1 MVMSI
6 GLYIQRIQEVIDFA
20 EANLKEDFPLER
32 AVQLSGFSYYHFHRI
47 FNAYVGTTLCDY
59 LKRRRLSEAGKE
71 LLSTGRRIIDIAL
84 DYQFESQET
93 FTRAFSKMFGMTPGV
108 FRKAE
113 MPRLFYY
120 KRRLTREIL
129 AHLQRGVTME
139 PKIVDLDGFTVVGM
153 RYFGDNKN
161 QEIAQLWGKCNK
173 LCGKDGKCS
182 RHKNAKSG
190 SPCLGV
196 CSMIPGEKEKFEYIV
211 GIMVDKVGELED
223 GYVSKAVPAQKYAVF
238 THKGALE
245 TLKDTFNF
253 AYSTWLP
260 NSGYELGDGP
270 DLEWYDERFKDFAPD
285 SEFDIMIPIK

>member
-1 MVMSI
+1 MSI
-6 GLYIQRIQEVIDFA
+6 GSYIQAIQRSIDFA
-20 EANLKEDFPLER
+20 EEHIREKVSLEDVALR
-32 AVQLSGFSYYHFHRI
+32 SGFSLYHFHRV
-47 FNAYVGTTLCDY
+47 FVALVGTTFSDY
-59 LKRRRLSEAGKE
+59 LRRRRLSEAGKE
-71 LLSTGRRIIDIAL
+71 LLASERRIIDIAL
-84 DYQFESQET
+84 DYQFESQES

-113 MPRLFYY
+113 MPRLFYF

-139 PKIVDLDGFTVVGM
+139 PKIVELEGFTVVGM
-153 RYFGDNKN
+153 KYIGDNKN
-161 QEIAQLWGKCNK
+161 QEIAQLWGECNK
-173 LCGKDGKCS
+173 QCGDGGKCG
-182 RHKNAKSG
+182 RHANAKPD

-196 CSMIPGEKEKFEYIV
+196 CSMVPGEKEKFEYIV
-211 GIMVDKVGELED
+211 GVMVEKSDHAGE
-223 GYVSKAVPAQKYAVF
+223 GYVTKAVPAQKYAVF
-238 THKGALE
+238 THKGSLE
-245 TLKDTFNF
+245 TLKDTFSY

>member
-1 MVMSI
+1 MSI
-6 GLYIQRIQEVIDFA
+6 GSYIQRVQQSIDFA
-20 EANLKEDFPLER
+20 EDNLKENISLED
-32 AVQLSGFSYYHFHRI
+32 AASCSGFSFYHFHRI
-47 FNAYVGTTLCDY
+47 FVALVGTTLSDY
-59 LKRRRLSEAGKE
+59 LRRRRLSEAGRE
-71 LLSTGRRIIDIAL
+71 LLSSDRRIIDIAL
-84 DYQFESQET
+84 DYQFESQES
-93 FTRAFSKMFGMTPGV
+93 FTRSFSKMFGMTPGA

-113 MPRLFYY
+113 MPKLFYF

-139 PKIVDLDGFTVVGM
+139 PKIVELEGFTVVGM
-153 RYFGDNKN
+153 EYVGDNKN
-161 QEIAQLWGKCNK
+161 LEIAQLWGECNK
-173 LCGKDGKCS
+173 QCGDGVKCE
-182 RHKNAKSG
+182 RHANAKPG

-211 GIMVDKVGELED
+211 GVMVDKAEKAEE
-223 GYVSKAVPAQKYAVF
+223 GYVMKAVPAQKYAVF
-238 THKGALE
+238 THKGSLE